1 METTEND
8 KIIVLT
14 SYATLMEA
22 NLAKT
27 KLDAYGVPCFLT
39 DENFIG
45 VYPLYNNVFPGVR
58 LHIFEKDTAKANEI
72 LGESV
77 EIIQDKPEPL
87 CPRCDSANIIFNDA
101 NKAWFSQL
109 FVEIFVAP
117 FFHPA
122 QAAKCRNCGH
132 EWDYKSV
139 S

>member
-27 KLDAYGVPCFLT
+27 KLDAYGLPCFLT

-77 EIIQDKPEPL
+77 EIMQDIPEPL
-87 CPRCDSANIIFNDA
+87 CPRCDSANIFFKETS
-101 NKAWFSQL
+101 KAWFSQL
-109 FVEIFVAP
+109 LLTIFVAL
-117 FFHPA
+117 FFYPS
-122 QAAKCRNCGH
+122 QEIKCRNCGH
-132 EWDYKSV
+132 EWDHKTV